1 MTTKTDITLPPLP
14 KASHTAGYLAGAPRL
29 YKEELVEEYAR
40 AAVEADRQDH
50 LRDATKMVPSDE
62 EIRQVFLDHGFT
74 TKPGCDDLKPYV
86 YAAAR
91 ALLSRYS
98 SGQPAASADPCEGS
112 CRLENGGQRC
122 SDCGYVARFPL
133 VDPVY
138 AAPVAQEPVAYLD
151 IGAGGYMDVGTDLTD
166 EQLAALPKG
175 RHMLAIVG
183 THGVDGF
190 TAASVAAQAQP
201 VVNQQMTTEQTLA
214 NTQRAIIEAAERRGY
229 ARGVDECAQ
238 DREDGK

>member
-1 MTTKTDITLPPLP
+1 MTTKTDITLPEGITNHGIVGHDGPVY
-14 KASHTAGYLAGAPRL
+14 TD
-29 YKEELVEEYAR
+29 VMVQDIVR
-40 AAVEADRQDH
+40 AAVEADRADH
-50 LRDATKMVPSDE
+50 LRGATKMVPSDE

-98 SGQPAASADPCEGS
+98 SGQPAASAEPCEGS

-133 VDPVY
+133 VDPVS

-201 VVNQQMTTEQTLA
+201 SGNSGEL
-214 NTQRAIIEAAERRGY
+214 
-229 ARGVDECAQ
+229 DSKQ
-238 DREDGK
+238 DL